1 MQTLSVEVEDDF
13 VLEFI
18 SYVDKFKEKVSVNIL
33 LSMR

>member
-18 SYVDKFKEKVSVNIL
+18 SYVDKFKGTVNNSVSI
-33 LSMR
+33 